1 MLGNVTA
8 TSRHDHD
15 LGAKLAIAGASGMAG
30 RKKTARRPQGVGFLH
45 DAQRRILFRFLV
57 IWLAALSLFDSA
69 IDPNFP

>member
-8 TSRHDHD
+8 ASRHDHD

-30 RKKTARRPQGVGFLH
+30 RKKTARRPRSAGLFDGVR
-45 DAQRRILFRFLV
+45 RRILLPFLM
-57 IWLAALSLFDSA
+57 IWLAALSLFDSG